1 MISILLQLLKSN
13 MILPKLNKLILYNLH
28 SSSFY
33 KAIDMLIIIY
43 MRYKLLGK
51 SGLRVS
57 ELCLGGMTFGENWG
71 SMLPGASKEE
81 AEKIFDIFVNK
92 GGNFIDTANIY
103 QMGTS
108 EKYIGELISSERE
121 KFVLATKYTIT
132 TNPDDPNASGNHRK
146 NLVQS
151 VDASLKRLNTSYI
164 DLLWVHVW
172 DPLTPI
178 EEVMRALDD
187 MVRSGK
193 ILYIG
198 ISDAPAWVVSYA
210 NAVAEE
216 RDWTLFVAIQIMY
229 NLIERSA
236 ERELLPMA
244 RALDI
249 GVTAWSP
256 LAGGVLSGKYNNAQK
271 NAGEQKRFSANNPMS
286 ASFVNERNISIA
298 TEVQSIAEEADRTP
312 SQIALNWI
320 IKRNDKHKDK
330 EVMIPILGAR
340 TEAQI
345 NDNLGCL
352 DFELT
357 QDQLKRLDEKS
368 KIQLGFPHDFISE
381 SDSANMT
388 FLFGNTFSLID
399 NHRAGIL

>member
-1 MISILLQLLKSN
+1 
-13 MILPKLNKLILYNLH
+13 
-28 SSSFY
+28 
-33 KAIDMLIIIY
+33 

-57 ELCLGGMTFGENWG
+57 ELCLGGMTFGEDWG

-81 AEKIFDIFVNK
+81 ARKIFDIFVNK
-92 GGNFIDTANIY
+92 GGNFIDTANVY
-103 QMGTS
+103 QKGTS
-108 EKYIGELISSERE
+108 EKYIGEFISSERE
-121 KFVLATKYTIT
+121 KFVLATKYTLT

-146 NLVQS
+146 SLVQS
-151 VDASLKRLNTSYI
+151 VDASLKRLNTHYI
-164 DLLWVHVW
+164 DLLWIHIW
-172 DPLTPI
+172 DPMTPI

-210 NAVAEE
+210 NAIAKLHG
-216 RDWTLFVAIQIMY
+216 WTPFVGIQIMY

-236 ERELLPMA
+236 ERDLLPMA

-256 LAGGVLSGKYNNAQK
+256 LAGGVLSGKYSKSTQK
-271 NAGEQKRFSANNPMS
+271 NANEQKRYTANNPMS

-298 TEVQSIAEEADRTP
+298 SEVQIIAKEVNRTP

-320 IKRNDKHKDK
+320 RQQQQRQQHQQTDRGKAVI
-330 EVMIPILGAR
+330 IPIIGAR

-345 NDNLGCL
+345 KDNLGCL

-357 QDQLKRLDEKS
+357 EDQLNRLDEKS

-381 SDSANMT
+381 AAKI
-388 FLFGNTFSLID
+388 FLYGNTFSLID
-399 NHRAGIL
+399 NHRIGIL